1 MTAADNEEGLPPDE
15 TGLFRNSI
23 SLVGGVLAVIAAA
36 NIAFLAVV
44 DFLTPAPYLGIFAY
58 MVLPA
63 VMILGL
69 ILIPIGM
76 FLERRRRRSGAGP
89 QYPHLDL
96 NDPRQRTLLASV
108 GAFTIVFV
116 ALSAAGSYQAYQV
129 TDSVQFCGT
138 LCHTVMA
145 PEYTAYTHSPHAR
158 VRCVDCHVGS
168 GASWFVRSKLSGSYQ
183 VYAVTFRKYPRPI
196 PTPVHNLRP
205 AQQTCEECHWPRR
218 FYGAQLKVFTH
229 YSSDEKNTPRQIRML
244 LNIGGAEPLA
254 GVPSGIHWHM
264 NIANRITYI
273 TTDEHRQVIPWVQ
286 VQDQQGKITV
296 YQAKDS
302 PLKPDQIEKSSRHLM
317 DCIDCHNRP
326 THIFNPPDQSVD
338 NAITAHLLDASIPF
352 VKQQAVAAL
361 TKTYDDENQAMK
373 GIANDLTQFYSSKY
387 PQIYNSPGQ
396 PIKAAVTQVQ
406 QIYANTI
413 FPYMKVDWRTHPANI
428 GHFYFPGCFRCH
440 DGNHV
445 SADGKV
451 ITKNCNACHTVLSEL
466 ESGAPLIGST
476 EGVSFKHPV
485 DIGDL
490 SQVSCSDCHTGGT
503 GP

>member
-1 MTAADNEEGLPPDE
+1 MTAADNEEVPPQRS
-15 TGLFRNSI
+15 GLFRNSI
-23 SLVGGVLAVIAAA
+23 TLIGAVLAVVAAA
-36 NIAFLAVV
+36 NIAFLVVV
-44 DFLTPAPYLGIFAY
+44 DYLTPAPYLGIFAY
-58 MVLPA
+58 MVLPG
-63 VMILGL
+63 VMVVGL
-69 ILIPIGM
+69 ILIPLGM
-76 FLERRRRRSGAGP
+76 LWEKRRRSRGGEPAYP
-89 QYPHLDL
+89 QLDL
-96 NDPRQRTLLASV
+96 NDPRQRSLF
-108 GAFTIVFV
+108 AFVAVFVIVFV

-145 PEYTAYTHSPHAR
+145 PEYTAYTQSPHAR

-183 VYAVTFRKYPRPI
+183 VYAVTFHKYPRPI

-244 LNIGGAEPLA
+244 INIGGAEPQA

-264 NIANRITYI
+264 NIANQITFI
-273 TTDEHRQVIPWVQ
+273 STDDHRQTIPWVQ
-286 VQDQQGKITV
+286 VKDQQGKVTV

-302 PLKPDQIEKSSRHLM
+302 PLKAEQIASMPKHQM

-326 THIFNPPDQSVD
+326 THIFTPPDRSVD
-338 NAITAHLLDASIPF
+338 NALTAHRLDAGLPF
-352 VKQQAVAAL
+352 IKQQAVATL
-361 TKTYDDENQAMK
+361 TKTYESDQQAMD
-373 GIANDLTQFYSSKY
+373 GIANDLNQYYSSKY
-387 PQIYNSPGQ
+387 PQIYNAPGA
-396 PIKAAVTQVQ
+396 PVKAAVTEVQ
-406 QIYANTI
+406 QIYSQTI
-413 FPYMKVDWRTHPANI
+413 FPYMKVDWRTHPSNI

-440 DGNHV
+440 DGQHV

-451 ITKNCNACHTVLSEL
+451 VTKSCTVCHTVLSEAQ
-466 ESGAPLIGST
+466 SGAPMIGST
-476 EGVSFKHPV
+476 EGVSFQHPV
-485 DIGDL
+485 DIGDIT
-490 SQVSCSDCHTGGT
+490 QVSCSDCHNGGT

>member
-1 MTAADNEEGLPPDE
+1 MTSADNEETNQPAE
-15 TGLFRNSI
+15 VGLFRNSI
-23 SLVGGVLAVIAAA
+23 TLLGAVLAVIAAA
-36 NIAFLAVV
+36 NIVFLTVV

-63 VMILGL
+63 FMILGL

-76 FLERRRRRSGAGP
+76 WRERRRRQRGGIP
-89 QYPHLDL
+89 EYPRFDL
-96 NDPRQRTLLASV
+96 NDPRQRSLIAFLA
-108 GAFTIVFV
+108 AFTVVFV

-145 PEYTAYTHSPHAR
+145 PEFTTYSQSPHAR

-168 GASWFVRSKLSGSYQ
+168 GASWYVRSKLSGSYQ
-183 VYAVTFRKYPRPI
+183 VYAATFHKYPRPI

-244 LNIGGAEPLA
+244 LNIGGAEPQA

-264 NIANRITYI
+264 NIANQITFI
-273 TTDEHRQVIPWVQ
+273 SSDEHRQVIPWVQ
-286 VQDQQGKITV
+286 VKDQQGKITV

-302 PLKPDQIEKSSRHLM
+302 ALKPDQIEKSSKHLM

-326 THIFNPPDQSVD
+326 THIFTSPDQSVD
-338 NAITAHLLDASIPF
+338 NALTARRLDASIPF
-352 VKQQAVAAL
+352 LKQQAVAAL
-361 TKTYDDENQAMK
+361 TKTYDNHDQAMQ
-373 GIANDLTQFYSSKY
+373 GISDDLTQFYSSKY
-387 PQIYNSPGQ
+387 PQIYNSPAQ
-396 PIKAAVTQVQ
+396 PIKTAVAELQ
-406 QIYANTI
+406 QIYSNTI
-413 FPYMKVDWRTHPANI
+413 FPYMKVDWRTHPTNI

-440 DGNHV
+440 DGQHV

-451 ITKNCNACHTVLSEL
+451 ITKTCTACHTVLSEA
-466 ESGAPLIGST
+466 ESGTPLMGT
-476 EGVSFKHPV
+476 MEGVPFKHPV
-485 DIGDL
+485 DIGDI